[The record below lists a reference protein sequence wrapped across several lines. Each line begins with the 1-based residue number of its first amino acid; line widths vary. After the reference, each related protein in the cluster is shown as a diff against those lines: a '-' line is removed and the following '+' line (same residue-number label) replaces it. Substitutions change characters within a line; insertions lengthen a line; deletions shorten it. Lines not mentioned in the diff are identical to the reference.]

1 MRSATLSGKVI
12 RMSVVD
18 VLTELGGIARRRALL
33 RVVDRAELERAV
45 AGGDVRRDGRGLYS
59 LPGVDE
65 AARAAARLGGVLSL
79 TSAALAHGW
88 AVKTLPGRPHVTVSR
103 GRKINPRQ
111 SFATVHRAELRST
124 DVDEGKTSV
133 DLTLEQCLRALPYAE
148 ALAVADSARREGVG
162 GSVFERI
169 AERAKGPGAP
179 QIRRVC
185 VESTHLAA
193 NPFES
198 SLRAIAGDVAGLAAR
213 PQVTITDGDVAVR
226 PDLVDERLRVVLEA
240 DSFEWHG
247 RRAALAADCRRY
259 NMLVVNGW
267 IVLRFCYEDVMFH
280 PDDVHRTLVA
290 VVALA
295 ELLSKV
301 GIRPSSAA

>member
-1 MRSATLSGKVI
+1 V
-12 RMSVVD
+12 SVVELL
-18 VLTELGGIARRRALL
+18 VELGGIARRRALL

-45 AGGDVRRDGRGLYS
+45 AAAEVVRDCRWLYC
-59 LPGVDE
+59 LPGIDD
-65 AARAAARLGGVLSL
+65 AARAAGRLNGVLSL

-88 AVKTLPGRPHVTVSR
+88 AVKVLPAKPHVTVSR
-103 GRKINPRQ
+103 GRKVDPRQ
-111 SFATVHRAELRST
+111 SFAHVHRAELAPSQVE
-124 DVDEGKTSV
+124 DGKTSV
-133 DLTLEQCLRALPYAE
+133 ETTLEQCMRLLPYDE

-162 GSVFERI
+162 DSVFERI

-185 VESTHLAA
+185 ERSTGRAA

-198 SLRAIAGDVAGLAAR
+198 VLRAIAEEVEGLAVRA
-213 PQVTITDGDVAVR
+213 QVTLSDGGFVVR

-247 RRAALAADCRRY
+247 KRSALASDCRRY
-259 NMLVVNGW
+259 NMLVISGW

-280 PDDVHRTLVA
+280 PDDVRKTLTA

-295 ELLSKV
+295 ELLSEV
-301 GIRPSSAA
+301 GLGRSSAA